1 MSCNH
6 DGRGRVPPGTAL
18 NRHDARPERRY
29 IWSLSARR
37 STGTALDRHVAGRR
51 RGGADAQMYTASPGA
66 EKSTCMLARVRQRGQ
81 PRQMYTAS
89 SGAEMSTCMLALV
102 RGRPRQM
109 YTASSSAEMSTCM
122 LALVRQRG
130 QRRQMYTASSSAE
143 MSTCMLALT
152 RSAAAPLVTH
162 VAGDYG
168 RQDEHKQGAHDE
180 LLSPAHLQT
189 SLSAERVHFGR
200 GREAQPREE
209 EGAPVSKMGRRD
221 EHLHAGARRNLARKR
236 AHL

>member
-102 RGRPRQM
+102 RGQP
-109 YTASSSAEMSTCM
+109 
-122 LALVRQRG
+122 
-130 QRRQMYTASSSAE
+130 RQMYTASSSAE

-209 EGAPVSKMGRRD
+209 EGAPVSKMGRRG
-221 EHLHAGARRNLARKR
+221 EHLHAAVGIARQEGDSSFGASRPP
-236 AHL
+236 

>member
-89 SGAEMSTCMLALV
+89 SGAEMSTCMLAL
-102 RGRPRQM
+102 
-109 YTASSSAEMSTCM
+109 
-122 LALVRQRG
+122 
-130 QRRQMYTASSSAE
+130 
-143 MSTCMLALT
+143 T

-200 GREAQPREE
+200 GRETQPREE

-221 EHLHAGARRNLARKR
+221 RKSVV
-236 AHL
+236 

>member
-102 RGRPRQM
+102 RGQP
-109 YTASSSAEMSTCM
+109 
-122 LALVRQRG
+122 
-130 QRRQMYTASSSAE
+130 RQMYTASSSAE